1 MRTAH
6 RRTRVVAAVMAA
18 YLLASGAGCAR
29 QKTVLQLPALD
40 VGKPTFAT
48 TLAAYAGTGVVSGN
62 RVEVLLNGDEIF
74 PAKLRIIK
82 SARKTINYAQ
92 YVWEEGKPSEEIA
105 NALAER
111 CRGGLKVNV
120 LLDAVGAL
128 AMPGD
133 YRQRMVDAG
142 CKVETFR
149 PLGSFA
155 IDKVNYRNHRRILVA
170 DGLVGITGG
179 SGTSGKWGGNGREAD
194 HWRDTDVWVEG
205 PVVEQLQGAFAEN
218 WLEATGIALGGA
230 DYFPGS
236 VQPKGDVA
244 AQVIRSSPAGG
255 SAAMYTMYLLAMN
268 SAKRSIDITNP
279 YFLPDEKMIDTLVKT
294 ARRGVRVRLL
304 LPGAIDHNL
313 VRDAS
318 RSELGRLL
326 LAGVQIYEYRAALL
340 HAKTMVVD
348 SQWATV
354 GSTNLDNRSFGLN
367 DEVNVITY
375 DGGVGRRLEQVF
387 VDDLSRSELVTY
399 QSWKDRGIV
408 SRFLE
413 IISIPVRG
421 QM

>member
-1 MRTAH
+1 
-6 RRTRVVAAVMAA
+6 MAA

-29 QKTVLQLPALD
+29 QETVLQLPALD

-155 IDKVNYRNHRRILVA
+155 LDKVNYRNHRRILVA

-367 DEVNVITY
+367 DEVNVIAY
-375 DGGVGRRLEQVF
+375 DGGVAQRLERVF
-387 VDDLSRSELVTY
+387 ADDLTRSEQMTY
-399 QSWKDRGIV
+399 QSWKDRSIV

-413 IISIPVRG
+413 MISIPVRG

>member
-1 MRTAH
+1 MTMS
-6 RRTRVVAAVMAA
+6 RRRARVVVALMAA
-18 YLLASGAGCAR
+18 TLLAGGAGCSR
-29 QKTVLQLPALD
+29 QEKVLHLPALD
-40 VGKPTFAT
+40 VGNPTFAT
-48 TLAAYAGTGVVSGN
+48 TLAAYAGTGVVRGN
-62 RVEVLLNGDEIF
+62 RIEVLLNGDEIF

-92 YVWEEGKPSEEIA
+92 YVWEEGEPSENIA
-105 NALAER
+105 NALAKR
-111 CRGGLKVNV
+111 CREGLSVNI

-128 AMPGD
+128 SMPSD

-142 CKVETFR
+142 CKVESFR
-149 PLGSFA
+149 PLSPFT
-155 IDKVNYRNHRRILVA
+155 IDKVNYRNHRRILIA

-179 SGTSGKWGGNGREAD
+179 SGTSGKWGGNGRQAD
-194 HWRDTDVWVEG
+194 HWRDTDIWVEG

-218 WLEATGIALGGA
+218 WLETTGIALGGA

-236 VQPKGDVA
+236 MEPKGQVA
-244 AQVIRSSPAGG
+244 AQVIRSSPGGG
-255 SAAMYTMYLLAMN
+255 SVAMYTMYLLAMN

-313 VRDAS
+313 VRQAS
-318 RSELGRLL
+318 RSKLGRLL

-348 SQWATV
+348 GEWATV

-375 DGGVGRRLEQVF
+375 DGGVGRRLERVF
-387 VDDLSRSELVTY
+387 VDDLGRSEQITY

>member
-1 MRTAH
+1 MRRQSLQLIAVATA
-6 RRTRVVAAVMAA
+6 VC
-18 YLLASGAGCAR
+18 LASGMGCAR
-29 QKTVLQLPALD
+29 REPVLHLPALQ
-40 VGKPTFAT
+40 VGEPGFAS
-48 TLAAYAGTGVVSGN
+48 TLAAYAGTSVVSGN
-62 RVEVLLNGDEIF
+62 RVELLLNGDEIF
-74 PAKLRIIK
+74 PAKLKAIRG
-82 SARKTINYAQ
+82 ARKTINYAQ
-92 YVWEEGKPSEEIA
+92 YVWEEGKAAEEIA
-105 NALAER
+105 TALAER
-111 CRGGLKVNV
+111 CREGLAVNV
-120 LLDAVGAL
+120 LLDGVGSL
-128 AMPGD
+128 SIPGS

-318 RSELGRLL
+318 RSEQGRLL

-367 DEVNVITY
+367 DEVNVIAY
-375 DGGVGRRLEQVF
+375 DGGVAQRLERVF
-387 VDDLSRSELVTY
+387 ADDLTRSEQMTY
-399 QSWKDRGIV
+399 QSWKDRSIV

-413 IISIPVRG
+413 MISIPVRG

>member
-1 MRTAH
+1 
-6 RRTRVVAAVMAA
+6 MAA
-18 YLLASGAGCAR
+18 TFLVSGAGCAR
-29 QKTVLQLPALD
+29 QETVLHLPVLD
-40 VGKPTFAT
+40 VGNPTFAK
-48 TLAAYAGTGVVSGN
+48 TLAAYAGTGVVGGN

-74 PAKLRIIK
+74 PAKLRVIK
-82 SARKTINYAQ
+82 TARKTINYAQ
-92 YVWEEGKPSEEIA
+92 YVWEEGEPSEAIA

-111 CRGGLKVNV
+111 CRGGLQVNI

-128 AMPGD
+128 SMPAD
-133 YRQRMVDAG
+133 YRQRMVAAG
-142 CKVETFR
+142 CKVESFR
-149 PLGSFA
+149 PLGPFA

-179 SGTSGKWGGNGREAD
+179 SGTSGKWGGNGRQAD
-194 HWRDTDVWVEG
+194 HWRDTDIWVEG

-218 WLEATGIALGGA
+218 WLEVTGIALGGA
-230 DYFPGS
+230 DYFPAS
-236 VQPKGDVA
+236 TQQKGQVA
-244 AQVIRSSPAGG
+244 AQVVRSSPAGG

-268 SAKRSIDITNP
+268 SAKSSIDITNP

-313 VRDAS
+313 VRQAS

-348 SQWATV
+348 GQWVTV
-354 GSTNLDNRSFGLN
+354 GSTNLDHRSFGLN
-367 DEVNVITY
+367 DEVNLVVY
-375 DGGVGRRLEQVF
+375 DGGVAQRLERVF
-387 VDDLSRSELVTY
+387 VDDLTRSQQVTY
-399 QSWKDRGIV
+399 GSWKDRGLA

-413 IISIPVRG
+413 MISIPVRG

>member
-1 MRTAH
+1 
-6 RRTRVVAAVMAA
+6 MAA

-29 QKTVLQLPALD
+29 QETVLQLPALD

-367 DEVNVITY
+367 DEVNVIAY
-375 DGGVGRRLEQVF
+375 DGGVAQRLERVF
-387 VDDLSRSELVTY
+387 ADDLTRSEQMTY
-399 QSWKDRGIV
+399 QSWKDRSIV

-413 IISIPVRG
+413 MISIPVRG

>member
-18 YLLASGAGCAR
+18 YLLVSGAGCAR
-29 QKTVLQLPALD
+29 QETVLQLPALD
-40 VGKPTFAT
+40 VEKPTFAT

-92 YVWEEGKPSEEIA
+92 YVWEEGKPSEKIA

-194 HWRDTDVWVEG
+194 HWRDTDLWVEG

-236 VQPKGDVA
+236 IQSKGDVA

-313 VRDAS
+313 VRQAS

-326 LAGVQIYEYRAALL
+326 LADVQVYEYRAALL

-348 SQWATV
+348 SKWATV
-354 GSTNLDNRSFGLN
+354 GSTNLDKRSFGLN
-367 DEVNVITY
+367 DEVNLVVY
-375 DGGVGRRLEQVF
+375 DEGVAQRLERVF
-387 VDDLSRSELVTY
+387 VGDLTRSEQVTY

-413 IISIPVRG
+413 MISIPVRG

>member
-1 MRTAH
+1 MRTAQ

-18 YLLASGAGCAR
+18 YRVASGAGCAR

-367 DEVNVITY
+367 DEVNVIAY
-375 DGGVGRRLEQVF
+375 DGGVAQRLERVF
-387 VDDLSRSELVTY
+387 ADDLTRSEQMTY
-399 QSWKDRGIV
+399 QSWKDRSIV

-413 IISIPVRG
+413 MISIPVRG

>member
-1 MRTAH
+1 
-6 RRTRVVAAVMAA
+6 MAA
-18 YLLASGAGCAR
+18 ILLAGGAGCAR
-29 QKTVLQLPALD
+29 QETVLHLPALD
-40 VGKPTFAT
+40 IGNPTFAT
-48 TLAAYAGTGVVSGN
+48 TLSAYAGTGVMRGN

-74 PAKLRIIK
+74 PAKLRMIK

-92 YVWEEGKPSEEIA
+92 YVWEEGAPSEDIA
-105 NALAER
+105 NALAKR
-111 CRGGLKVNV
+111 CRDGLAVNI

-128 AMPGD
+128 SMPSD

-142 CKVETFR
+142 CKVESFR
-149 PLGSFA
+149 PLSPFA

-179 SGTSGKWGGNGREAD
+179 SGTSGKWGGNGRQAD

-205 PVVEQLQGAFAEN
+205 PVVEQLQGAFVEN
-218 WLEATGIALGGA
+218 WLEATGIALGGG
-230 DYFPGS
+230 DYFPAFTE
-236 VQPKGDVA
+236 PKGEVA
-244 AQVIRSSPAGG
+244 AQVVRSSPAGG
-255 SAAMYTMYLLAMN
+255 GAAMYTMYLLAMN

-294 ARRGVRVRLL
+294 ARRGVQVRLL

-313 VRDAS
+313 VRQAS

-326 LAGVQIYEYRAALL
+326 QARVQIYEYRAALL

-348 SQWATV
+348 GEWATV

-367 DEVNVITY
+367 DEVNLVVY
-375 DGGVGRRLEQVF
+375 DGGVARRLQRAF
-387 VDDLSRSELVTY
+387 VDDLSRSEQVTY
-399 QSWKDRGIV
+399 QSWKDRGMV

-413 IISIPVRG
+413 MLSVPVRG